1 MCVTG
6 EEVKE
11 KFMSDFCIV
20 SDVTLDLTQEVI
32 DEIGVRIIPMDFHL
46 GDTPYTHY
54 PDERELSCEEF
65 YRRLK
70 GGENSVTS
78 QINPVTYEN
87 FFEPILANGTD
98 IIYIAFSSGL
108 SGTYNTGRMM
118 ASQILE
124 KYPERRIVVIDS
136 LCASIG
142 EGLLVY
148 LAAMQK
154 KAGKSMDEVVDFVEE
169 YKTKCCHW
177 FLVEDLHHLK
187 RGGRLSSL
195 EAVVGT
201 ALRIC
206 PILSVDQEGKL
217 LVAAKVRGNKK
228 AIDYLINR
236 LIEDGID
243 TTNQTV
249 IIGHAG
255 CRDYAEAIAKQ
266 LTEKNL
272 VKDYIITNIGPVIGS
287 HTGAGMCALVFVG
300 ENYKF

>member
-1 MCVTG
+1 MN
-6 EEVKE
+6 
-11 KFMSDFCIV
+11 DFCII

-32 DEIGVRIIPMDFHL
+32 DEIDVRVIPMDFHL

-54 PDERELSCEEF
+54 SDERELSSDEF
-65 YRRLK
+65 YKRLK
-70 GGENSVTS
+70 AGENSVTS

-87 FFEPILANGTD
+87 FFEPILAKGTD
-98 IIYIAFSSGL
+98 IIYIALSSGL
-108 SGTYNTGRMM
+108 SGTYNTSRMM
-118 ASQILE
+118 AGQLSEQ
-124 KYPERRIVVIDS
+124 YPERKIVVIDS

-154 KAGKSMDEVVDFVEE
+154 KAGKTMEQVIDYVEE
-169 YKTKCCHW
+169 YKRKCCHW

-217 LVAAKVRGNKK
+217 VVAAKVRGNKK

-236 LIEDGID
+236 LVEDGID
-243 TTNQTV
+243 TINQTV

-255 CRDYAEAIAKQ
+255 CLEYAEQIAKQ
-266 LTEKNL
+266 LTQRSL
-272 VKDYIITNIGPVIGS
+272 VKDYLITNIGPVIGS
-287 HTGAGMCALVFVG
+287 HTGAGMCALTFIG

>member
-1 MCVTG
+1 MR
-6 EEVKE
+6 
-11 KFMSDFCIV
+11 DFCIV

-32 DEIGVRIIPMDFHL
+32 DEIDVRVIPMDFHL

-65 YRRLK
+65 YKRLK
-70 GGENSVTS
+70 VGENSVTS

-87 FFEPILANGTD
+87 FFEPILSSGTD
-98 IIYIAFSSGL
+98 ILYIAFSSGL
-108 SGTYNTGRMM
+108 SGTYNTGRLI
-118 ASQILE
+118 AGQLQE

-136 LCASIG
+136 LCASVG

-154 KAGKSMDEVVDFVEE
+154 KAGKTMEEIVEYVEE
-169 YKTKCCHW
+169 YKIKCCHW

-206 PILSVDQEGKL
+206 PILSVDCEGKL

-228 AIDYLINR
+228 AIDYLVNR
-236 LIEDGID
+236 LVEDGID
-243 TTNQTV
+243 TVNQTV
-249 IIGHAG
+249 MIGHAG
-255 CRDYAEAIAKQ
+255 CREYAEGIASQ
-266 LTEKNL
+266 LMERSL
-272 VKDYIITNIGPVIGS
+272 VKEVIISNIGPVIGT
-287 HTGAGMCALVFVG
+287 HTGAGMCALVFIG

>member
-1 MCVTG
+1 MNN
-6 EEVKE
+6 
-11 KFMSDFCIV
+11 FRIV
-20 SDVTLDLTQEVI
+20 SDVTLDLTQDVI
-32 DEIGVRIIPMDFHL
+32 DDIDVDIIPMDFHL
-46 GDTPYTHY
+46 GDHTYTHY
-54 PDERELSCEEF
+54 PDEHELSCEEF
-65 YRRLK
+65 YRRLSA
-70 GGENSVTS
+70 GENSVTS

-87 FFEPILANGTD
+87 FFEPILANGND
-98 IIYIAFSSGL
+98 ILYIAFSSGL
-108 SGTYNTGRMM
+108 SGTYNTGHMV
-118 ASQILE
+118 ANNLLE
-124 KYPERRIVVIDS
+124 KYPERKIIVIDS

-154 KAGKSMDEVVDFVEE
+154 KAGKTMEEVAEFVEE
-169 YKTKCCHW
+169 NKTKCCHW

-206 PILSVDQEGKL
+206 PILSLNQEGKL

-228 AIDYLINR
+228 AIEYIVNR
-236 LIEDGID
+236 LEEDGID
-243 TTNQTV
+243 TKNQTV

-255 CRDYAEAIAKQ
+255 CREYADNVATL

-272 VKDYIITNIGPVIGS
+272 VKDYIITNIGPVIGT
-287 HTGAGMCALVFVG
+287 HTGAGMCAVAFLG